1 MPKYEYNGI
10 AGFIVCGGDIMA
22 CMIPDIKTIG
32 EPMSDN
38 SEECLSGQCLSIDFV
53 CREAVLMASSGLFV
67 LDISA

>member
-1 MPKYEYNGI
+1 
-10 AGFIVCGGDIMA
+10 MA